1 MIVDSN
7 ITEYIRSLIREEKN
21 DLEKIEQEAR
31 ENHVPIVKPETKE
44 LLRTLV
50 LLKKPMKILEVG
62 AAVGFSSLYMN
73 SYQPERGTVLTIERN
88 DKRILKAR
96 ENIRKTGKEQAVTLL
111 EGDAI
116 EILKE
121 IKGSFDLIFVDAA
134 KGQYI
139 HFLEDVLRLLA
150 PEGVL
155 VSDNVL
161 QDGDVAKSRY
171 AIERRDRTIH
181 KRMRDYLYTIKNH
194 PLLETVILPV
204 GDGVA
209 ISIKTGETNEK
220 N

>member
-1 MIVDSN
+1 MIVDLN
-7 ITEYIRSLIREEKN
+7 ITEYIRSLMKEEKN
-21 DLEKIEQEAR
+21 DLSHIESEAR
-31 ENHVPIVKPETKE
+31 VNHVPIVKPETKE

-73 SYQPERGTVLTIERN
+73 SYQPEGGTIITIERN
-88 DKRILKAR
+88 EKRIKKA
-96 ENIRKTGKEQAVTLL
+96 KEEQITLL

-116 EILKE
+116 EILKGLD
-121 IKGSFDLIFVDAA
+121 GSFDLIFVDAA

-139 HFLEDVLRLLA
+139 HFLDDVLRLLA

-161 QDGDVAKSRY
+161 QDGDVARSRY

-194 PLLETVILPV
+194 PQLETTILPV

-209 ISIKTGETNEK
+209 ISIKMGESNERR
-220 N
+220 

>member
-7 ITEYIRSLIREEKN
+7 ITEYIRSLIREEK
-21 DLEKIEQEAR
+21 DELERIEYEAR
-31 ENHVPIVKPETKE
+31 EQHVPIVKPETKE

-73 SYQPERGTVLTIERN
+73 SYQPKGGKVLTIERN
-88 DKRILKAR
+88 EKRILKAR
-96 ENIRKTGKEQAVTLL
+96 ENIRKMGREQQITLL
-111 EGDAI
+111 EGDAAK
-116 EILKE
+116 ILKE
-121 IKGSFDLIFVDAA
+121 ISGSFDFIFVDAA

-139 HFLEDVLRLLA
+139 HFFEDVLRLLA

-181 KRMRDYLYTIKNH
+181 KRMREYLYTMKHH
-194 PLLETVILPV
+194 PLLETSIVPV

-209 ISIKTGETNEK
+209 ISVKTGEINEE